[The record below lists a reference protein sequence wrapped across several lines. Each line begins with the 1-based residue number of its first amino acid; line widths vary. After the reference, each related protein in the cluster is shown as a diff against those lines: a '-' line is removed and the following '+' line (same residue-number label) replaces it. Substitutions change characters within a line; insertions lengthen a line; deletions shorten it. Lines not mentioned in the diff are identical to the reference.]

1 MVFGRLVGGLLL
13 RVRAVAVKE
22 FWSLFRQPQLLL
34 LLLVG
39 PVLIM
44 VAFALS
50 FQVESVKPRAVVV
63 VKPGSEGAE
72 LFREFRGQFTERTR
86 FQGTAESVEAAD
98 ELLRED
104 RVDAV
109 IIVPD
114 EPSAAVA
121 RGEQAPITVHY
132 RNINPIFGTT
142 VPNRANG
149 LILDLN
155 QSIVRQSIS
164 QELDSA
170 LEAQR
175 RIDEI
180 DRQLD
185 RIESSTGSLAT
196 EDARNTTAELD
207 RSLGTLETTLSIL
220 SFASPED
227 GDISVALDQTRRT
240 RDLLAQVREVQ
251 GTGDEAASRDGIA
264 ELRQNLSD
272 VQQQVSTLPTDVP
285 PSVLVNPFRLD
296 LDNLAPFEPG
306 AVGFYAPATLA
317 LLIQHISLSLASLA
331 IVRERLSG
339 AYEFF
344 DVSPLGP
351 GELLAGKFVTYA
363 GLVLGVN
370 LAVAGVLALALDI
383 PVRGGYP
390 MLAVVMTLLTITS
403 LGVGFLVSALVR
415 TQLQAIQVAML
426 SFIASGFFA
435 GFLFPLEELNQPAV
449 SVSYFLPATYGI
461 RALQDAM
468 IRGTWLSFWD
478 LLGFVAISAVS
489 LFLARYLMGRKR
501 V

>member
-1 MVFGRLVGGLLL
+1 ML

-22 FWSLFRQPQLLL
+22 FWSLFRQPQLLS

-50 FQVESVKPRAVVV
+50 FQVGNVKPRAVVV
-63 VKPGSEGAE
+63 VEPGTEGAE
-72 LFREFRGQFTERTR
+72 LFREFRGAFTERTR
-86 FQGTAESVEAAD
+86 FRGTVESVAAAD

-109 IIVPD
+109 ILIPD
-114 EPSAAVA
+114 DPSAAVE
-121 RGEQAPITVHY
+121 RGEQAVVAVRY
-132 RNINPIFGTT
+132 RNINPVFGTA

-155 QSIVRQSIS
+155 QSIVQQSIS
-164 QELDSA
+164 QELENA

-175 RIDEI
+175 RLDEI
-180 DRQLD
+180 NRQLD
-185 RIESSTGSLAT
+185 RIEASTGSLAS
-196 EDARNTTAELD
+196 EEARDTTADLD
-207 RSLGTLETTLSIL
+207 RALGTLESTLGIL
-220 SFASPED
+220 TFANPDD
-227 GDISVALDQTRRT
+227 GDLSSALDQTRRT
-240 RDLLAQVREVQ
+240 QELLAEVREVQ
-251 GTGDEAASRDGIA
+251 DTGDEAASRDGVA
-264 ELRQNLSD
+264 ELRQNLSG
-272 VQQQVSTLPTDVP
+272 VQERVSTLPTGVP

-296 LDNLAPFEPG
+296 LENLAPFEPG
-306 AVGFYAPATLA
+306 TVGFYAPATLA
-317 LLIQHISLSLASLA
+317 LLIQHIALSLASLA
-331 IVRERLSG
+331 VVRERLSG

-351 GELLAGKFVTYA
+351 GELLAGKFATYT

-390 MLAVVMTLLTITS
+390 MLAVVMTLLTVAS
-403 LGVGFLVSALVR
+403 LGVGFLLSAVVR

-468 IRGTWLSFWD
+468 IRGEWLSFRD
-478 LLGFVAISAVS
+478 LLGFIIISVVS
-489 LFLARYLMGRKR
+489 LVLARYLAGRKR